1 VALQGQLGV
10 GPAHPPTVVTD
21 ADEPGPSAIDLDV
34 DVAGPGIQGI
44 LDQLLDDG
52 SRPLHDLAGRDLVD
66 QILW

>member
-1 VALQGQLGV
+1 
-10 GPAHPPTVVTD
+10 
-21 ADEPGPSAIDLDV
+21 V

-66 QILW
+66 